1 MKRLSNYRRFYE
13 KREIDSILEGVE
25 MLFEGTIAPKD
36 IESDKEL
43 VADSSEEEKNKIEN
57 LIKKHFKQDIDLDKA
72 PRPQEKSSDEN
83 PEDKKTE
90 GENPEN
96 KKTEGESK
104 NEGAVLLAI
113 TIASLIPV
121 AMEAVGSLSNL
132 LKRKFGINLTED
144 QLKQVKYYNDAITA
158 YNKIITK
165 GAAKFEG
172 VDYNWKNWNELG
184 SKLSELTGNEAVQ
197 FGKGS
202 EFLGHGHGHSKDGHT
217 ETTKEDTTETKPET
231 KQEVKPEAK
240 TEQQPTNKSEAPKEE
255 VKESLIFE
263 AETAKVT
270 GTNADKKLVEVE
282 IAKLKAIRDKLFGTS
297 FGNWLKEKGHE
308 LHHAYT
314 SPIRLALWGMAKL
327 TKRDSKLRD
336 EQFREKVANVIYSIT
351 MVSLAGMG
359 IWQGISH
366 LHGVSE
372 VGSIILKGIEGGVN
386 TAEIR
391 KQALTAL
398 MKA

>member
-1 MKRLSNYRRFYE
+1 MKHLSNYRRFCE
-13 KREIDSILEGVE
+13 KREIDSILEGTE
-25 MLFEGTIAPKD
+25 MLFEGTIAPTN

-43 VADSSEEEKNKIEN
+43 LANSSENEKSKIEN

-72 PRPQEKSSDEN
+72 PSPQEKSSGEN
-83 PEDKKTE
+83 PEDKKNE

-96 KKTEGESK
+96 KKDEGESK
-104 NEGAVLLAI
+104 NEGAVLLSI

-132 LKRKFGINLTED
+132 LKRKFGINLSED
-144 QLKQVKYYNDAITA
+144 QLKQVKYYNDAITS
-158 YNKIITK
+158 YKKIITK
-165 GAAKFEG
+165 GSAKFVG
-172 VDYNWKNWNELG
+172 IDYNWKNWTELG
-184 SKLSELTGNEAVQ
+184 SKLSELTGNESVQ

-202 EFLGHGHGHSKDGHT
+202 EFLNHGHRHLKDEHK
-217 ETTKEDTTETKPET
+217 ETNKEDTSETKSETKPDV
-231 KQEVKPEAK
+231 KQEVKTEQTAK
-240 TEQQPTNKSEAPKEE
+240 TEATKKE

-263 AETAKVT
+263 SEKAKVT
-270 GTNADKKLVEVE
+270 GTNADKKLLEGE

-314 SPIRLALWGMAKL
+314 SPIRLALLGMSKL
-327 TKRDSKLRD
+327 TKKDSKLRD

-366 LHGVSE
+366 LNGVSE
-372 VGSIILKGIEGGVN
+372 VSGIILKGIEGGVN

-398 MKA
+398 MKAN